1 MNLLFYQITLILIIS
16 YMLKNSHKIKAV
28 LFDLDGTLA
37 DTSPDMCAS
46 LNRVLVSHKLKTV
59 DCINLKKHI
68 SRGALGV
75 IEYASHING
84 RDIDSSLLRS
94 EFLDDYK
101 HQPFLKT
108 KLNKE
113 MDQLLNYLIKKN
125 IKIGIVTNKHSRFV
139 KKIIEGLG
147 LTKKLNCIITGDM
160 VLNAKPA
167 IDGLIKAADEIQ
179 CNADEI
185 IYMGDDERDII
196 AGRDAGMTTVAAD
209 FGFISADINVRSWNS
224 DLIIYNALEL
234 KNYI

>member
-1 MNLLFYQITLILIIS
+1 
-16 YMLKNSHKIKAV
+16 MLKNNHKFKAV

-75 IEYASHING
+75 IEYASHVNG

-108 KLNKE
+108 KLNKD
-113 MDQLLNYLIKKN
+113 MDKLLEYLIKKN
-125 IKIGIVTNKHSRFV
+125 ILIGIVTNKHSRYV
-139 KKIIEGLG
+139 EKIIEGLD
-147 LTKKLNCIITGDM
+147 LTKKLSCVITGDM

-167 IDGLIKAADEIQ
+167 IDGLIKAAEEIK
-179 CNADEI
+179 CEVDEI
-185 IYMGDDERDII
+185 IYVGDDERDII
-196 AGRDAGMTTVAAD
+196 AGRDAGMSTVAAD
-209 FGFISADINVRSWNS
+209 FGFISAEINVRSWNP

-234 KNYI
+234 KNYV

>member
-1 MNLLFYQITLILIIS
+1 
-16 YMLKNSHKIKAV
+16 MLKNKIKAV

-37 DTSPDMCAS
+37 DTSPDMCSS

-59 DCINLKKHI
+59 DCMNLKKHI
-68 SRGALGV
+68 SRGAVGV

-101 HQPFLKT
+101 HHPFVET
-108 KLNKE
+108 KLNKD
-113 MDQLLNYLIKKN
+113 MDKLLNYLIKKN
-125 IKIGIVTNKHSRFV
+125 IMIGVVTNKHSRYV

-147 LTKKLNCIITGDM
+147 LTKKLSCVITGDM

-179 CNADEI
+179 CNVDEI
-185 IYMGDDERDII
+185 IYVGDDERDII
-196 AGRDAGMTTVAAD
+196 AGKNAGMKTVAAD
-209 FGFISADINVRSWNS
+209 FGFVNKDYDIFSWNA
-224 DLIIYNALEL
+224 DGVIKKPMMLKDFLI
-234 KNYI
+234 

>member
-1 MNLLFYQITLILIIS
+1 
-16 YMLKNSHKIKAV
+16 MLKNKDKIKAV

-59 DCINLKKHI
+59 DCMNLRKHI

-75 IEYASHING
+75 IEYASHVNR

-101 HQPFLKT
+101 HRPFVET
-108 KLNKE
+108 KLNKD
-113 MDQLLNYLIKKN
+113 MDKLLNYLIKKN
-125 IKIGIVTNKHSRFV
+125 IMIGIVTNKHSRYV

-147 LTKKLNCIITGDM
+147 LTKKLSCVITGDM

-179 CNADEI
+179 CNVDEI
-185 IYMGDDERDII
+185 IYVGDDERDII
-196 AGRDAGMTTVAAD
+196 AGRDAGMSTVAAD
-209 FGFISADINVRSWNS
+209 FGFISTDINVRSWNS

>member
-1 MNLLFYQITLILIIS
+1 
-16 YMLKNSHKIKAV
+16 MLKNKHKIKAV

-46 LNRVLVSHKLKTV
+46 LNRVLETHKLKTV
-59 DCINLKKHI
+59 DCMNLKKHI

-75 IEYASHING
+75 IEYASHVNG

-101 HQPFLKT
+101 HHPFVKT
-108 KLNKE
+108 KLNKD
-113 MDQLLNYLIKKN
+113 MDELLNYLIERN
-125 IKIGIVTNKHSRFV
+125 IIIGVVTNKHSRYV

-147 LTKKLNCIITGDM
+147 LTKKLSCVITGDM

-167 IDGLIKAADEIQ
+167 IDGLIKAAEEIKCNVDEIV
-179 CNADEI
+179 
-185 IYMGDDERDII
+185 YVGDDERDII
-196 AGRDAGMTTVAAD
+196 AGRDAGMTTIAAD

-224 DLIIYNALEL
+224 DLIIYDALVL

>member
-1 MNLLFYQITLILIIS
+1 MLIIF
-16 YMLKNSHKIKAV
+16 YMLKRNHKFKAV

-75 IEYASHING
+75 IEYASHVNG

-108 KLNKE
+108 KLNKD
-113 MDQLLNYLIKKN
+113 MDKLLEYLIKKN
-125 IKIGIVTNKHSRFV
+125 ILIGIVTNKHSRYV
-139 KKIIEGLG
+139 KKIIEGLD
-147 LTKKLNCIITGDM
+147 LTKKLSCVITGDM

-167 IDGLIKAADEIQ
+167 IDGLIKAAEEIQ
-179 CNADEI
+179 CEVDKI
-185 IYMGDDERDII
+185 IYVGDDERDII
-196 AGRDAGMTTVAAD
+196 AGRDAGMSTVVAD
-209 FGFISADINVRSWNS
+209 FGFISTDINVRSWNS

>member
-1 MNLLFYQITLILIIS
+1 
-16 YMLKNSHKIKAV
+16 
-28 LFDLDGTLA
+28 
-37 DTSPDMCAS
+37 
-46 LNRVLVSHKLKTV
+46 
-59 DCINLKKHI
+59 
-68 SRGALGV
+68 
-75 IEYASHING
+75 
-84 RDIDSSLLRS
+84 
-94 EFLDDYK
+94 
-101 HQPFLKT
+101 
-108 KLNKE
+108 

>member
-1 MNLLFYQITLILIIS
+1 
-16 YMLKNSHKIKAV
+16 MLKNKSKIKAV

-59 DCINLKKHI
+59 DCMNLRKHI

-75 IEYASHING
+75 IEYASHVNR

-101 HQPFLKT
+101 HHPFVET
-108 KLNKE
+108 KLNKD
-113 MDQLLNYLIKKN
+113 MDKLLNYLIKKN
-125 IKIGIVTNKHSRFV
+125 VMIGVVTNKHSRYV

-147 LTKKLNCIITGDM
+147 LTKKLSCVITGDM

-179 CNADEI
+179 CNVDEI
-185 IYMGDDERDII
+185 IYVGDDERDII
-196 AGRDAGMTTVAAD
+196 AGRDAGMSTVAAD
-209 FGFISADINVRSWNS
+209 FGFISTDINVRSWNS